1 MPNNLLKPL
10 GFAAIAAAALGGSAS
25 AGDFAELN
33 ILGFSADG
41 AVFAFE
47 QYGVQ
52 DGSGFPYAERFY
64 IDTGDDSFVSG
75 TPIRVR
81 IDDENAS
88 VDDARAQA
96 RTAGQ
101 AIIASPIPTNCQTS
115 AAQR

>member
-47 QYGVQ
+47 Q
-52 DGSGFPYAERFY
+52 
-64 IDTGDDSFVSG
+64 
-75 TPIRVR
+75 
-81 IDDENAS
+81 
-88 VDDARAQA
+88 
-96 RTAGQ
+96 
-101 AIIASPIPTNCQTS
+101 
-115 AAQR
+115 